1 MQTRKYVY
9 NGQIIVW
16 LPGVGVIRPGQV
28 FESRYPLTDNP
39 NFTPS
44 NDEATPVG
52 EVRSTDNVCAKC
64 VRVTDVK
71 IKTMDK
77 KAKKK
82 E

>member
-1 MQTRKYVY
+1 MEKRKYLY
-9 NGQIIVW
+9 NGSNVVW

-28 FESRYPLTDNP
+28 FESRYPLTGNP

-44 NDEATPVG
+44 SGEPTSVG
-52 EVRSTDNVCAKC
+52 EIQPEDNVCTKC
-64 VRVTDVK
+64 VRVKNT
-71 IKTMDK
+71 DK